1 MELKSDDS
9 YIFSSD
15 DENSDDED
23 GPNIYMNKDLKKISS
38 NIQKKKYQVLIK

>member
-23 GPNIYMNKDLKKISS
+23 GPNIYMNKDLF
-38 NIQKKKYQVLIK
+38 IKRLLYKPLRR